1 MSTTTEERID
11 WRNLPPVTEP
21 LRPDE
26 DPEAAG
32 ARAFVPR
39 EDWVPS
45 QTFLRQH
52 DRCDR
57 SAYLYM
63 KYRGGAGGHELNRG
77 GLFHETID
85 RCLRWLMERQS
96 EVTYGGGDFAGDFVP
111 GIEERDIQA
120 MATVPPEV
128 GREFL
133 FEVMAENAHMQVPQ
147 HERDALRYMVDH
159 WCRGTVFPNT
169 IIGVETTFTVEV
181 EGFRVLA
188 RADLVEDLGGGVC
201 GITDWKTAFP
211 PDSEEFTRQAYDREG
226 RPRWAGNYQLNML
239 AVLAHF
245 GVASDGLPLGD
256 FQRYRLTLG
265 FPRELKPEGIVR
277 RIIEVDSLQLEAYR
291 EDLALQLR
299 RLREVNLGEQ
309 RWQATPGNHCR
320 ECTAE
325 TECPLPPHLRAESEG
340 ARLDS
345 IEGLEKAAVAVE
357 RMGARSRTLKARVK
371 KSALL
376 MEEENPGILTL
387 PNGDRGVMCGK
398 DIAFVF
404 IPTEWETITDK
415 AAYELHAQDVAAGVC
430 PPEFE
435 RFRKLSQGTEF
446 DKRKVQR

>member
-1 MSTTTEERID
+1 MSTTTEERVD
-11 WRNLPPVTEP
+11 WRNLPPVEVP
-21 LRPDE
+21 
-26 DPEAAG
+26 
-32 ARAFVPR
+32 FIPR

-45 QTFLRQH
+45 QTFLRTQ

-57 SAYLYM
+57 AAYLFL

-85 RCLRWLMERQS
+85 RLLRMLIDHAEP
-96 EVTYGGGDFAGDFVP
+96 GG
-111 GIEERDIQA
+111 I
-120 MATVPPEV
+120 PPETGKEV
-128 GREFL
+128 L
-133 FEVMAENAHMQVPQ
+133 AEVMAENPEMQVPQ

-169 IIGVETTFTVEV
+169 IIGIETTFTLEV

-245 GVASDGLPLGD
+245 GIASDGLPLGD
-256 FQRYRLTLG
+256 FDRYRLTLG
-265 FPRELKPEGIVR
+265 FPRELKPEGIVKR
-277 RIIEVDSLQLEAYR
+277 TTEVDALQLEAYR
-291 EDLALQLR
+291 GDLALQLR
-299 RLREVNLGEQ
+299 RLAETNLGEQ

-320 ECTAE
+320 ECPAE

-340 ARLDS
+340 AQLDS
-345 IEGLEKAAVAVE
+345 VEGLEKAAVSAE
-357 RMGARSRTLKARVK
+357 RMGARARTLKARVK

-376 MEEENPGILTL
+376 MEEENPGSLDL
-387 PNGDRGVMCGK
+387 GNGDRGVMCGK

-404 IPTEWETITDK
+404 IPTEKETITDK
-415 AAYELHAQDVAAGVC
+415 AAYELHAQDVAAGAVA
-430 PPEFE
+430 PEFE
-435 RFRKLSQGTEF
+435 RFRKVSQGTEF
-446 DKRKVQR
+446 DKRKVIR